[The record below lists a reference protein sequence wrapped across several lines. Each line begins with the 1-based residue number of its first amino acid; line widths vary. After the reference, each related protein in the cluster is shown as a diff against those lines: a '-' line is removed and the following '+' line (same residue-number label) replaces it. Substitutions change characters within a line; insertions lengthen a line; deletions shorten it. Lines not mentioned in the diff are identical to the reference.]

1 MENQEKTVHSGR
13 LGGLSSFL
21 HRNGWILLALIF
33 LAAAGIAYGNYT
45 RKYLIF
51 DTILIT
57 EGNDEYEEREPML
70 MITTQASELP
80 QLESNVLE
88 SIHPILNRV
97 NFERYFLIT
106 VFQGFKYNLG
116 FGAEIQRITLS
127 GKEIT
132 VNAHF
137 VTPVPGRGAANAVCS
152 PHHIVK
158 VRKGH
163 LTGTYRVVLQVD
175 GQYLL
180 EENVTFP

>member
-1 MENQEKTVHSGR
+1 MKNQDKSNFSDR

-21 HRNGWILLALIF
+21 HRNVWILLALTF
-33 LAAAGIAYGNYT
+33 VVAGGVAYGIYT
-45 RKYLIF
+45 RKHLFY

-57 EGNDEYEEREPML
+57 DRGNEYKKTEPLL

-88 SIHPILNRV
+88 SIHPILNQV
-97 NFERYFLIT
+97 NFEKYFLIA
-106 VFQGFKYNLG
+106 VFQGWKDTLG
-116 FGAEIQRITLS
+116 FGVEIQKITLS
-127 GKEIT
+127 GKEIM

-137 VTPVPGRGAANAVCS
+137 ITPVPGRGLAAAVSS

-158 VRKGH
+158 VRKVN
-163 LTGTYRVVLQVD
+163 LTGTYRVVLQID

-180 EENVTFP
+180 EESMMFP